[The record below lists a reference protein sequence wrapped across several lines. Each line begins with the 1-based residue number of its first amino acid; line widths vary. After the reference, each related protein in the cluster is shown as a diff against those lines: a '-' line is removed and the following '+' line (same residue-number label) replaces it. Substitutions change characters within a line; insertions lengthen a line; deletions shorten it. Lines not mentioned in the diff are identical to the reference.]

1 MRYRFDGQKVY
12 YAQFDVDKVIDEIYF
27 PGKETGNCIEV
38 GAVDGVESSNSL
50 YFEQKGWNCLC
61 IEPQPGPGYFES
73 LIKNRKLALN
83 YAISSSTSDDATFT
97 VVYCSPDWLGGQK
110 RAWNGMSG
118 LEVDQRLIE
127 QHEGWNMKPEKK
139 EIKVKTRRLDWCIEN
154 YFNHDTIDFISID
167 VEGSELDVLKSFD
180 VNKYN
185 TKLLVIENNF
195 NDPDIENY
203 LKPLGWKKDRREEI
217 NDFYVK
223 V

>member
-1 MRYRFDGQKVY
+1 MRYVFDNQKTY
-12 YAQFDVDKVIDEIYF
+12 YAQFDVDRVIEEIYF
-27 PGKETGNCIEV
+27 PNQKTGNCIEV
-38 GAVDGVESSNSL
+38 GAVDGVESSNTL
-50 YFEQKGWNCLC
+50 VFEKMGWNCLC
-61 IEPQPGPGYFES
+61 IEPQPGLGYYES
-73 LIKNRKLALN
+73 LKNNRKLALN
-83 YAISSSTSDDATFT
+83 YAISSKETDDATFT

-118 LEVDQRLIE
+118 LVVDERLIE
-127 QHEGWNMKPEKK
+127 QHEKLDMHPDKQ

-154 YFNHDTIDFISID
+154 HFNHETIDFITID
-167 VEGSELDVLKSFD
+167 VEGTELDVLQSFD

-185 TKLLVIENNF
+185 TRLMVIENNF
-195 NDPDIENY
+195 NDPDVENY